1 MGDPTEIS
9 AEPRRG
15 LAAAMAAMHAAPGDD
30 AARLAFY
37 GVLADSELFL
47 MLEGEADAGALRPRL
62 FALDE
67 GQVALAFDSE
77 AGLADF
83 AGEAVGYA
91 ALPGRVLVAMLAEA
105 GLALLVN
112 PDSEDAAM
120 LPGEALAWLADTLS
134 VPAPAQAQ
142 ARITGFAPPDL
153 DAPSLARL
161 VPSLERRLSGVPG
174 LQAAAL
180 ASARHAGADDGGSKG
195 LVLALSGVPEPARP
209 ALARAVSEA
218 LVLSGLD
225 EASLDV
231 IFPAPGAMAPIM
243 AVGLA
248 LSPAPFQPPDDPDR
262 RAPRA
267 APGMDPARP
276 PRLR

>member
-1 MGDPTEIS
+1 MGDP
-9 AEPRRG
+9 ADRNAAQG
-15 LAAAMAAMHAAPGDD
+15 LASAMASMRAQPGDD

-37 GVLADSELFL
+37 GALADSELFL
-47 MLEGEADAGALRPRL
+47 MLAGESDAGALRPRL

-83 AGEAVGYA
+83 AGEAVDYA
-91 ALPGRVLVAMLAEA
+91 ALPGRVLVTMLAEA

-120 LPGEALAWLADTLS
+120 LPVEALVWLAGTLAA
-134 VPAPAQAQ
+134 PAPAQAQ

-153 DAPSLARL
+153 DASALARL
-161 VPSLERRLSGVPG
+161 LPALERRLSGVPC
-174 LQAAAL
+174 LEAAVL
-180 ASARHAGADDGGSKG
+180 AAARHAGSDAGES
-195 LVLALSGVPEPARP
+195 LVLALAGVPEPARP

-231 IFPAPGAMAPIM
+231 IFPAPGAMAPIA

-248 LSPAPFQPPDDPDR
+248 LAPAPFQPPDDSAR
-262 RAPRA
+262 RQQRL
-267 APGMDPARP
+267 APGMDPVRP